1 MLCGSLPNYKMWLLH
16 TCEIFLLPF
25 CHYFNKN
32 LTDRFLK
39 LVLNLSFFNFFS
51 IHIFCIWSLN
61 VNYSCPKREN
71 IFFFL
76 LLMHLCTVLCKSRPT
91 QRKLKK
97 LQNKSLAL
105 QLTNKMFC
113 SFLWY
118 SLCWKEMLTNNW
130 VANIVSA
137 YTYTEVKSS

>member
-1 MLCGSLPNYKMWLLH
+1 VTTTYLWNILTAFLPIPN
-16 TCEIFLLPF
+16 
-25 CHYFNKN
+25 FNRN

-39 LVLNLSFFNFFS
+39 LVLNLSFLNFFS
-51 IHIFCIWSLN
+51 IHIFCIWSLD

-71 IFFFL
+71 ILFFL
-76 LLMHLCTVLCKSRPT
+76 LLMHLCTVLWKSRLT

-105 QLTNKMFC
+105 KLTKKMFC

-137 YTYTEVKSS
+137 YTYTEVQSS